1 MNINQIEEARAL
13 APIVYHNITAVDK
26 GPWMVVQYV
35 PNLGTGGSA
44 ATVQIAAGSATMLFK
59 VDAAT
64 PLTLDIVG
72 GTSGQISLVG
82 SDSDTMGEVVD
93 LINSVSAW
101 RAYLLGAI
109 RADLPS
115 HLIAAGAASC
125 IGANGLTLYS
135 DSSANLGE
143 ISYAISG
150 EKFVTNGIGGH
161 CKDEDDQ
168 VLNQLLHADIKV
180 TGASPQVIQYYSGKQ
195 GSTET
200 KIAANILLTT
210 ATNKQQGETHPNEP
224 YIVANRGERLLIRVQ
239 ALSPDTPPTSPT
251 LNYAGKSIVYKN
263 DRIVDTVA
271 FPA

>member
-1 MNINQIEEARAL
+1 MRSTQIQEARAL
-13 APIVYHNITAVDK
+13 APVVYHNITAVDK

-44 ATVQIAAGSATMLFK
+44 ATVQVATASETMLFK

-64 PLTLDIVG
+64 PLTKDIIG
-72 GTSGQISLVG
+72 GASGQISLVG
-82 SDSDTMGEVVD
+82 GASDTMGEVVD
-93 LINSVSAW
+93 LINSVGAW

-125 IGANGLTLYS
+125 IGSNGLTLYS
-135 DSSANLGE
+135 DSSATLGE
-143 ISYAISG
+143 ISYAVSG
-150 EKFVTNGIGGH
+150 EKFVSNGIGGH
-161 CKDEDDQ
+161 VKDDEDE

-180 TGASPQVIQYYSGKQ
+180 TGASPQVLRYYSGKQ

-200 KIAANILLTT
+200 KIASDILLTT
-210 ATNKQQGETHPNEP
+210 ATNKEQGETHPNEP
-224 YIVANRGERLLIRVQ
+224 YIVANRGERLIIRVQ
-239 ALSPDTPPTSPT
+239 ALSPSTPPTVPVI
-251 LNYAGKSIVYKN
+251 NIAGKSIVYKN
-263 DRIVDTVA
+263 DRIVDTTA